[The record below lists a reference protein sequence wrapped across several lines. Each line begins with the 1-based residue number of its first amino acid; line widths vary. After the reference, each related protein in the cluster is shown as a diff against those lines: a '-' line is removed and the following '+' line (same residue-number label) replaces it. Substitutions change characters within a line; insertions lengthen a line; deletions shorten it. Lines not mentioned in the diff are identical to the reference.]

1 LIPPGSASILGHIF
15 SGLHH
20 PTEILDSDVATDRAI
35 MFLSV
40 SDQLGGSEIALL
52 QMIAGIRRLRPS
64 WKVQLV
70 LPGRGPLLDRA
81 ERLGADCV
89 ILPMPKPLAR
99 LGEFG
104 SVNARWPAVAK
115 LVLAA
120 RLSVVAVVVP
130 GYLAR
135 LRRVTRSAAPTI
147 LHTNGVKAH
156 VLGARVDPKLRVI
169 WHVHEYVGS
178 RPLTRKL
185 LRAHE
190 GRVAGIVTNSASVKR
205 DIEAAVS
212 PKAAVHVVHNAVDLE
227 TFRPEG
233 AAENLDAR
241 AGLPA
246 PSSPVVRVGLV
257 GTFARW
263 KGHDVFLRAIAALP
277 AQSSVRAYVIGEA
290 VYDTTGSQ
298 YSLDELKQ
306 IARGFGIAERVGFTG
321 FLRSAPAMRALDVV
335 VHASTQPEP
344 FGLVIAEA
352 MACGRAVIT
361 SAAGG
366 AAELVRPDHD
376 AVTHAP
382 GDANDLAK
390 AIARLSA
397 DANLRRELGARART
411 AACDRFHPDR
421 LARELVDLYEQVA

>member
-1 LIPPGSASILGHIF
+1 MGTS
-15 SGLHH
+15 
-20 PTEILDSDVATDRAI
+20 RAI

-52 QMIAGIRRLRPS
+52 QIIGGIRRLRPS
-64 WKVQLV
+64 WKLHLV

-81 ERLGADCV
+81 EQLGADCV
-89 ILPMPKPLAR
+89 ILPMPQPLAR

-104 SVNARWPAVAK
+104 SVNARWPAIAK
-115 LVLAA
+115 LALAA
-120 RLSVVAVVVP
+120 RLSVVAVVLP

-135 LRRVTRSAAPTI
+135 LRRVTRSVSPSI

-156 VLGARVDPKLRVI
+156 VLGARLDPTLRVI

-178 RPLTRKL
+178 RPVTRKL

-190 GRVAGIVTNSASVKR
+190 RHVSRIVANSASVKR
-205 DIEAAVS
+205 DIEEAVS
-212 PKAAVHVVHNAVDLE
+212 PKATVHVLHNAVDLE
-227 TFRPEG
+227 TFRPDGPSED
-233 AAENLDAR
+233 LDAR

-246 PSSPVVRVGLV
+246 PQSPVVRVGLV

-263 KGHDVFLRAIAALP
+263 KGHEVFLRAIAGLSAETP
-277 AQSSVRAYVIGEA
+277 VRAYVIGEA
-290 VYDTTGSQ
+290 LYDTTGSQ
-298 YSLDELKQ
+298 YSLAELQ
-306 IARGFGIAERVGFTG
+306 QMARALGITDRVGFTG

-361 SAAGG
+361 SGAGG
-366 AAELVRPDHD
+366 ASELVRPEHD
-376 AVTHAP
+376 AVIHTP
-382 GDANDLAK
+382 GDAHDLAR
-390 AIARLSA
+390 AIARMAA
-397 DANLRRELGARART
+397 DADLRRALGERART
-411 AACDRFHPDR
+411 AACERFHPDR
-421 LARELVDLYEQVA
+421 MARELIDLYENVA